1 MKTRVSLIQDD
12 IVDQKVDAIVN
23 AANITLMGGGGV
35 DGAIHKAAGPDLLVE
50 CRTLGGCM
58 TGEAKIT
65 KGYRLPAKHVIHTVG
80 PIWRGGYSQE
90 PELLDACY
98 TQALK
103 LAVWSDIKTIAFPAL
118 SVGMYGF
125 PISRAI
131 PIAVSAIK
139 RFLNRKPPLE
149 EVRFVCFTDN
159 IMVVFD
165 RELQNQKLP
174 YVRLKPKRSSS

>member
-12 IVDQKVDAIVN
+12 IVYQEVEAIVN

-35 DGAIHKAAGPDLLVE
+35 DGAIHRAAGPDLLEE

-58 TGEAKIT
+58 TGEARIT
-65 KGYRLPAKHVIHTVG
+65 KGYRLAAKYVIHTVG
-80 PIWRGGYSQE
+80 PIWRGGYSDE
-90 PELLDACY
+90 PELLDSCY
-98 TQALK
+98 MQSLK

-118 SVGMYGF
+118 SVGMFGF
-125 PISRAI
+125 PIDRAV
-131 PIAVSAIK
+131 PIAVSAVK
-139 RFLNRKPPLE
+139 RFLKRNPPLE

-159 IMVVFD
+159 IRVVFD

-174 YVRLKPKRSSS
+174 FVRLEP